1 MRTKPSP
8 HIKAAKFAQ
17 ELRNNPTDTERFLW
31 QYLRNKQIE
40 NVKFRR
46 QHAIDNHIVD
56 FVSLEIKLV
65 IELDGG
71 QHVQQNGYDQQ
82 RDDFLHSQG
91 FNILSFWNNDVLT
104 QTSSVL
110 EQIYER
116 VCALKQPI
124 PTLTLPLKE
133 RELAKIWLLTLQGG
147 GWEGDGLQT
156 HRPYYTNA
164 IKTLKPIHLETTP

>member
-31 QYLRNKQIE
+31 QYLRKKQIE
-40 NVKFRR
+40 NVRFRR
-46 QHAIDNHIVD
+46 QHAIDNYIVD

-110 EQIYER
+110 EQIYEC
-116 VCALKQPI
+116 VCVLKRTHPH
-124 PTLTLPLKE
+124 PNPPL
-133 RELAKIWLLTLQGG
+133 
-147 GWEGDGLQT
+147 EGEGT
-156 HRPYYTNA
+156 G
-164 IKTLKPIHLETTP
+164 